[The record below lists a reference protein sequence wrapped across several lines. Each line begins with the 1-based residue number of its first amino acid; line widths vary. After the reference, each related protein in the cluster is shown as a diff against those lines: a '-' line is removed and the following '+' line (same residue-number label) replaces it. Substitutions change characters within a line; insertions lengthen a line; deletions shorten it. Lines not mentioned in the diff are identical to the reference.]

1 MQIYAVGL
9 LAHKI
14 SSQLSSAPQAEQ
26 VRKIYDRQLRDD
38 RDSGE
43 QCMYLAV
50 VPASGEVRPSNN
62 PVMKFII
69 EEGLQAWPQIPK
81 RLCWT
86 ARCEK

>member
-38 RDSGE
+38 RDSGAGF
-43 QCMYLAV
+43 QRSA
-50 VPASGEVRPSNN
+50 
-62 PVMKFII
+62 
-69 EEGLQAWPQIPK
+69 PQ
-81 RLCWT
+81 
-86 ARCEK
+86 

>member
-38 RDSGE
+38 RDRWR
-43 QCMYLAV
+43 AV
-50 VPASGEVRPSNN
+50 HVPCCGAGFRRS
-62 PVMKFII
+62 
-69 EEGLQAWPQIPK
+69 APQ
-81 RLCWT
+81 
-86 ARCEK
+86 